1 PRRDEPQTP
10 VGSLDTGSELRSSKR
25 LIKVD
30 YSYLD
35 IIILTVLKLKIR
47 SVDRKKIGEHTF
59 TPSWTRRTK
68 YV

>member
-35 IIILTVLKLKIR
+35 GVHMLLCSCQEPPLLVTLASCTR
-47 SVDRKKIGEHTF
+47 
-59 TPSWTRRTK
+59 TPS
-68 YV
+68 